1 MKARVIVAFRDIE
14 NFTKVNNIGE
24 VIEVSK
30 DRFEKLKG
38 LKLVKEVDSVLEE
51 KETLKEAET
60 IGEVKR
66 SVGRPKKEA

>member
-51 KETLKEAET
+51 KEALKEAET